1 MCKKMVCLM
10 TFVLL
15 LGLSSTARGQE
26 FVAGADLSVLKVI
39 EDAGNVYREAGEV
52 KDPLLVFKDHGW
64 NWIRLRL
71 FHTPSG
77 VGPESNTLAYTQIT
91 AKRFKDEGFKFLLD
105 FHYSDTWADGGKQY
119 TPAAWVG
126 FSHTELV
133 DAVFAY
139 TRDCIIYL
147 RNNGAMPDMVQIGN
161 EVICGI
167 LWPDGETCESEDWSN
182 FADLVQSAIDGVAA
196 GRGTEPMPLIMMHI
210 GASTYCWDYTEW
222 FFDLFN
228 ATGVEYDVIGL
239 SSYPAFGATFPDLS
253 ECLTNTANKYG
264 KDIYIVETGYNWT
277 ATGKPTQPPSTPEG
291 QKLFLEELVQHVE
304 ATPSGLGKGIFYWS
318 PDWIHGDYDWGRTKW
333 SGDWEDR
340 ALFDDNSNMLPAMT
354 VFDADANDTDPP
366 TPDPMTWATV
376 PYATGA
382 YSIAMVATTASDA
395 SGVEYYFDCTTTGGH
410 DSDWQPGTF
419 YEDTVLDP
427 ETEYCYQVK
436 ARDKSANQNE
446 TGWSTPL
453 ECATT
458 DPAPTGS
465 CHVGAIDLVGMYKST
480 GPPSGRGYYAEATIT
495 VHDQAHAALAG
506 VTVDITWSGCVS
518 GTDSDTTD
526 KDGQVIFDSPTNP
539 DGGTFTCCVDD
550 LTKSGYPYQPADNH
564 ETCDSVTAP

>member
-26 FVAGADLSVLKVI
+26 FVAGADMSVVKVI

-77 VGPESNTLAYTQIT
+77 VGPESNTLTYTQET
-91 AKRFKDEGFKFLLD
+91 AKRFKDQGFKFLLN

-119 TPAAWVG
+119 IPAAWEG

-133 DAVFAY
+133 DAIYAY

-147 RNNGAMPDMVQIGN
+147 RSNGAMPDMVQIGN
-161 EVICGI
+161 EVICGM

-196 GRGTEPMPLIMMHI
+196 GRGTEPMPQIMMHI
-210 GASTYCWDYTEW
+210 GASTYCWDYVEW

-228 ATGVEYDVIGL
+228 ATGVEYDVIGI

-253 ECLTNTANKYG
+253 ECLTNAANKYG

-277 ATGKPTQPPSTPEG
+277 AKGKPTQPPSTPAG
-291 QKLFLEELVQHVE
+291 QKDYLEELVQRVK
-304 ATPSGLGKGIFYWS
+304 ATPSGLGKGIFYWE

-354 VFDADANDTDPP
+354 VFDANEPNDTDPP

-376 PYATGA
+376 PYATGST
-382 YSIAMVATTASDA
+382 SIAMVATTASDA

-436 ARDKSANQNE
+436 ARDKSPNQNE

-458 DPAPTGS
+458 ETSCTASTMHVESIVCTTFGVGQGNKKGRATVTIYDNCGDP
-465 CHVGAIDLVGMYKST
+465 VV
-480 GPPSGRGYYAEATIT
+480 
-495 VHDQAHAALAG
+495 G
-506 VTVDITWSGCVS
+506 VTVT
-518 GTDSDTTD
+518 
-526 KDGQVIFDSPTNP
+526 
-539 DGGTFTCCVDD
+539 GTFTGDYNEQGSDDTDGSGVAVIETVGTKKGSVSFQFCVDSVTGGS
-550 LTKSGYPYQPADNH
+550 LTYAPGDNV
-564 ETCDSVTAP
+564 ETCDTN